1 MVFPVHIRCVILTY
15 NYYIVDIFK
24 VNLYNVNTFMIKYQL
39 RCQCNHEF
47 EGWFPSSKEF
57 TRQKNKGMINCP
69 MCDSPEVDKAI
80 MAPNV
85 KRPKAKKMPDD
96 YMVMGESAESI
107 LRKLNKKIKK
117 DFQNVGKNFAKEARK
132 AHKGKRDKKFY
143 GTASKEEANKLLKEG
158 IDLFA
163 VPDYKD
169 N

>member
-1 MVFPVHIRCVILTY
+1 MS
-15 NYYIVDIFK
+15 
-24 VNLYNVNTFMIKYQL
+24 IKFSL
-39 RCQCNHEF
+39 KCSSCNAKF
-47 EGWFPSSKEF
+47 EGWFP
-57 TRQKNKGMINCP
+57 TNKDYEKQVKKGQLVCP
-69 MCDSPEVDKAI
+69 MCDSADVGKDI
-80 MAPNV
+80 MAPAV
-85 KRPKAKKMPDD
+85 KKSSTRKLPDD

-132 AHKGKRDKKFY
+132 AHKGKRDQKFY
-143 GTASKEEANKLLKEG
+143 GTTTKEEANKLLQEG

>member
-1 MVFPVHIRCVILTY
+1 
-15 NYYIVDIFK
+15 
-24 VNLYNVNTFMIKYQL
+24 
-39 RCQCNHEF
+39 
-47 EGWFPSSKEF
+47 
-57 TRQKNKGMINCP
+57 
-69 MCDSPEVDKAI
+69 MCDSSAVDKAI

-85 KRPKAKKMPDD
+85 KTNTKKTIPDD
-96 YMVMGESAESI
+96 YMVMGESAEQI

-132 AHKGKRDKKFY
+132 AAKGKRDQKFY
-143 GTASKEEANKLLKEG
+143 GTTTKEETNKLLDEG

>member
-1 MVFPVHIRCVILTY
+1 
-15 NYYIVDIFK
+15 
-24 VNLYNVNTFMIKYQL
+24 MIKYQL
-39 RCQCNHEF
+39 RCRCNHEF
-47 EGWFPSSKEF
+47 EGWFPDSKEYK
-57 TRQKNKGMINCP
+57 RQKNKGMIQCP
-69 MCDSPEVDKAI
+69 MCDSTAVDKAI

-85 KRPKAKKMPDD
+85 KRSKPRKIPDD
-96 YMVMGESAESI
+96 YMVMGDSAESI

-132 AHKGKRDKKFY
+132 AAKGKRDQKFY
-143 GTASKEEANKLLKEG
+143 GKTTKEEANQLLDEG